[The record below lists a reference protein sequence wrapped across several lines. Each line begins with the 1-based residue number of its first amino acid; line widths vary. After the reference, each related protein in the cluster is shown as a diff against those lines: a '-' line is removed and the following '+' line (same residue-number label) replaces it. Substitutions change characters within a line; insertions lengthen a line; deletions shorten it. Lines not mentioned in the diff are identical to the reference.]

1 MKRASFPTRSAVRV
15 LLPLVVASLLCGC
28 TDKKKQRAT
37 VAFHTKAVRKSID
50 RLRKVSSTISKGNA
64 REAGY
69 DIRIT
74 TDLVDRALSGLPGRI
89 ERSAPDGKDRRKA
102 AAVKAVAIFRQLRA
116 TLESLKYDQAQ
127 VNAKLDEIDK
137 LMDQVDAGGP

>member
-1 MKRASFPTRSAVRV
+1 MKHASFLTRSALC
-15 LLPLVVASLLCGC
+15 LLPAVSVAALACGC
-28 TDKKKQRAT
+28 TDKKKHRAT
-37 VAFHTKAVRKSID
+37 VEFHTKAVRKSID

-116 TLESLKYDQAQ
+116 PSWTRSTS
-127 VNAKLDEIDK
+127 
-137 LMDQVDAGGP
+137 